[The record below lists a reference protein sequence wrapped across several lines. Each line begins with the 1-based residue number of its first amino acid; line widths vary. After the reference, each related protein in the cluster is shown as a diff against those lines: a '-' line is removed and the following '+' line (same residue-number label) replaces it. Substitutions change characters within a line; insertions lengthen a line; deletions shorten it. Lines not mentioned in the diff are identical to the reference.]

1 MNSNDNNLKLKLPK
15 QLMWTA
21 WNNLQLFSMDESD
34 QGYTNKNKN
43 LIQRMKESGE
53 KFRTGVEDGDKSL
66 QSKKE
71 ENKHIYRQNP
81 KQ

>member
-1 MNSNDNNLKLKLPK
+1 
-15 QLMWTA
+15 
-21 WNNLQLFSMDESD
+21 MDESD

-81 KQ
+81 EQ